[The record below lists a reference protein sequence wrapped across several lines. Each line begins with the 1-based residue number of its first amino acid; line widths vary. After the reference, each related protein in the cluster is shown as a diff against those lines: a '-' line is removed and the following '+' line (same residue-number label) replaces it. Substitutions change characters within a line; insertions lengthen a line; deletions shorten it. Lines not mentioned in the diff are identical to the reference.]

1 MDIRLPPFMSR
12 MLVANGEVPQ
22 TYKSA
27 ILSSRA
33 REQPEVESGHG
44 VTLTRDR
51 SRRIVNRNKLD
62 KSEDEVQVKTVMRS
76 PSTETEGDYLEQY
89 QALQNL

>member
-12 MLVANGEVPQ
+12 MMVVNGEVPQ
-22 TYKSA
+22 SYKSQ
-27 ILSSRA
+27 ILLARA
-33 REQPEVESGHG
+33 REQSEVESGHV

-51 SRRIVNRNKLD
+51 SRRIVNRNNLD
-62 KSEDEVQVKTVMRS
+62 KSEAEVPANNVMRS

-89 QALQNL
+89 QALQDL